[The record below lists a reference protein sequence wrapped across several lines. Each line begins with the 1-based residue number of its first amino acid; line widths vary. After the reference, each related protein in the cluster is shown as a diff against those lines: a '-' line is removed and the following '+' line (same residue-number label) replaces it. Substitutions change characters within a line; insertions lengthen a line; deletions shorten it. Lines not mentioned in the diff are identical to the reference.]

1 MKSVCH
7 EGLFALFRTRIN
19 VRPPKERL
27 QWTLHNY
34 IGSPRIVSTNIV
46 TLETEKSALY
56 QVVVKIRSQ
65 QSLERTRSNKDGLS
79 SDTTKEKEPIIENMT
94 EYVILQRKMLRG
106 DEGEWKISGTME
118 ESKVEDVL
126 ANDAA
131 VAIPAGG
138 KQ

>member
-1 MKSVCH
+1 M
-7 EGLFALFRTRIN
+7 
-19 VRPPKERL
+19 
-27 QWTLHNY
+27 
-34 IGSPRIVSTNIV
+34 

-65 QSLERTRSNKDGLS
+65 QSLERTRSIKDGLS

-131 VAIPAGG
+131 VAIPAAG